1 MCGEDTSRP
10 EQVWCLECYPVLDAT
25 FLLLYSWGDLVLDNV
40 LRSLA
45 GDATVSDNISF
56 IRESACDILIL
67 WCSDNR
73 ALWRN
78 NITRYLM
85 LSLISPQLIC
95 EYCKTTWRT
104 FFTEFHRKYT
114 KPFKTIS
121 KKLNHFLPK
130 SLTEC
135 MSKCWGK
142 KRNND
147 IWKAINTVKGWNTFR
162 VFLNG
167 EANMNYLCFWLKF
180 HWYLKLHRQYS

>member
-1 MCGEDTSRP
+1 MPHSSFCTLEVILCWTMFYDHLLVMPLCQITFHSSGKVPVIFLYCDTQTTELCGEIILHVTS
-10 EQVWCLECYPVLDAT
+10 CCHS
-25 FLLLYSWGDLVLDNV
+25 FHHSW
-40 LRSLA
+40 SA
-45 GDATVSDNISF
+45 STV
-56 IRESACDILIL
+56 RLHE
-67 WCSDNR
+67 
-73 ALWRN
+73 
-78 NITRYLM
+78 
-85 LSLISPQLIC
+85 
-95 EYCKTTWRT
+95 EH

-114 KPFKTIS
+114 KPFKAIS

-147 IWKAINTVKGWNTFR
+147 IWKAINTVKGWNMFR